1 MTAGSEEVEVG
12 DCGEERGGGGGGCKA
27 PGYSFSLVSLSTL
40 SSTVGDS

>member
-1 MTAGSEEVEVG
+1 MTAGNEEVELG
-12 DCGEERGGGGGGCKA
+12 DCGEERGRGGGCKV

>member
-1 MTAGSEEVEVG
+1 MGRSGMGVNE
-12 DCGEERGGGGGGCKA
+12 CCKA